1 MVVYYFIFG
10 SSGSSLLCVGF
21 LQVQRAGA
29 TLQLQCMGFSLEWLL
44 LWQSTGSRTCC
55 SMFSSWQHVGSVAA
69 AHGLQSTGSVVVAHR
84 FSCFAACGI
93 FPNQRLNLSLLHW
106 QADSLPL
113 SHQGNASF
121 FLFLKKICIY
131 FIWLCWDL

>member
-55 SMFSSWQHVGSVAA
+55 SMFSSWQHVGSVVV
-69 AHGLQSTGSVVVAHR
+69 AHGL
-84 FSCFAACGI
+84 SCPKACGI
-93 FPNQRLNLSLLHW
+93 FLAR
-106 QADSLPL
+106 D
-113 SHQGNASF
+113 
-121 FLFLKKICIY
+121 
-131 FIWLCWDL
+131 